1 MSEPFQWTPEQV
13 GFYSGFGNFVMAI
26 SSLILTLITVWLMR
40 SKPSPS
46 DVRSSSIVQSLSG
59 SNVALLDANDPPDPP
74 AGRVETTSPYDLPSW
89 LVLRSRR
96 RMLIYTS
103 CGLSLLTL
111 SKLVMGSSFKLRP
124 PWCHVAVLVALFISF
139 ARGAITSTLKS
150 FLSSVH
156 SPEGQGR
163 LFSLVGVAEY
173 CGMLVGLPGFA
184 GLYGVTVSVCPGAVY
199 FFSAGLILVTVALTL

>member
-1 MSEPFQWTPEQV
+1 MFLIPFCR
-13 GFYSGFGNFVMAI
+13 
-26 SSLILTLITVWLMR
+26 LI
-40 SKPSPS
+40 
-46 DVRSSSIVQSLSG
+46 
-59 SNVALLDANDPPDPP
+59 
-74 AGRVETTSPYDLPSW
+74 RVEK
-89 LVLRSRR
+89 
-96 RMLIYTS
+96 
-103 CGLSLLTL
+103 
-111 SKLVMGSSFKLRP
+111 SKLRA
-124 PWCHVAVLVALFISF
+124 CHATDPFGLAALFISF

-199 FFSAGLILVTVALTL
+199 FFSAGLILVTVALTLWLMWLIMRELSSIGQIANPLVLNVAQG